1 MARTVAI
8 GHQDYETVR
17 KNDYFYID
25 KTEFIREWWNAG
37 DIVTLITRPRRF
49 GKTLNM
55 SMTEQ
60 FFSVKY
66 AGRSDLFEGMDVWKD
81 EKMRILQ
88 GTYPV
93 VFLTFAGIKET
104 SYASAR
110 EGICRVIEEVYNKCD
125 FLTEGDILNAKEK
138 RFYSEVTAKMDDS
151 TAAVALRNLSDYL
164 CRYYGKKT
172 ILILD
177 EYDTPM
183 QEAYVNGYWKELAAF
198 TRSVFNY
205 MFKTN
210 PYLERAL
217 LTGITRVIAAPSPLG
232 SKIPRQVDEVGFPAK
247 LENTSLST
255 QCHSIFSDLNNL
267 KVVTTTSEEY
277 ADSFGFTEKEVF
289 EALDEYGMSER
300 KQDIKKWYDGFTF
313 GNIPDIYNPWSVINF
328 LDTGKLQT
336 FWANSSS
343 NQMADELIRRSSKG
357 IKENFETLL
366 GGGTIQTQI
375 DEQIIYDQLTERE
388 SAIWSLF
395 LASGYLKAEKTEWQ
409 KDTGQTVYFLSLTN
423 LEVRIMF
430 ENMIRGWFADYDSG
444 YNDFVK
450 ALLLDD
456 IKAMNLYMN
465 RVALATFSFFD
476 TGRRPSAEKEPE
488 RFYHGFVLGLIVEL
502 EDRYMISSN
511 RESGF
516 GRYDVILEPRN
527 QSGVAMILEFK
538 VRDPEDEKSLHDTV
552 QSALEQIRAKKY
564 GTVLIEK
571 GFPEKRIRYY
581 GFAFE
586 GKKVLI
592 ARG

>member
-217 LTGITRVIAAPSPLG
+217 LTGITRI
-232 SKIPRQVDEVGFPAK
+232 SKE
-247 LENTSLST
+247 
-255 QCHSIFSDLNNL
+255 SIFSDLNNL

-366 GGGTIQTQI
+366 RGGTIQTQI

-571 GFPEKRIRYY
+571 GFPENRIRYY

>member
-1 MARTVAI
+1 
-8 GHQDYETVR
+8 
-17 KNDYFYID
+17 
-25 KTEFIREWWNAG
+25 
-37 DIVTLITRPRRF
+37 
-49 GKTLNM
+49 
-55 SMTEQ
+55 
-60 FFSVKY
+60 
-66 AGRSDLFEGMDVWKD
+66 MDVWKD

-164 CRYYGKKT
+164 SRYYGKKT

-217 LTGITRVIAAPSPLG
+217 LTGITRI
-232 SKIPRQVDEVGFPAK
+232 SKE
-247 LENTSLST
+247 ST
-255 QCHSIFSDLNNL
+255 FSDLNNL

-571 GFPEKRIRYY
+571 GFLEKRIRYY

>member
-125 FLTEGDILNAKEK
+125 FLTERDILNAKEK

-164 CRYYGKKT
+164 SRYYGKKT

-217 LTGITRVIAAPSPLG
+217 LTGITRI
-232 SKIPRQVDEVGFPAK
+232 SKE
-247 LENTSLST
+247 
-255 QCHSIFSDLNNL
+255 SIFSDLNNL

>member
-177 EYDTPM
+177 EHDTPM

-217 LTGITRVIAAPSPLG
+217 LTGITRI
-232 SKIPRQVDEVGFPAK
+232 SKE
-247 LENTSLST
+247 
-255 QCHSIFSDLNNL
+255 SIFSDLNNL

>member
-217 LTGITRVIAAPSPLG
+217 LTGITRI
-232 SKIPRQVDEVGFPAK
+232 SKE
-247 LENTSLST
+247 
-255 QCHSIFSDLNNL
+255 SIFSDLNNL

-313 GNIPDIYNPWSVINF
+313 GNIPDIYNPWSVIKF

-571 GFPEKRIRYY
+571 GFPENRIRYY